1 MADIANLARHL
12 LMAEVL
18 QICESVH
25 KQVEEHKLT
34 VYQRGPVHTMV
45 QGQSVSHG
53 ESNDASGAYMVTIPL
68 DGQAVVTNTDVAA
81 TDEALDLV
89 APPKEAYIQEPITIV
104 TQGEKEEAVQVHS
117 GQFGQNEAVTL
128 ITHAGQV
135 EPGETVTLISHGGEG
150 AEGQTMTVIT
160 HSGQA
165 GASESLAV
173 VSACLAM
180 EQPQVV
186 EAEAEAFVINVD
198 AEKVSHSEAVNL
210 ADVTAPV
217 LQNNAIMLPKVE
229 TTEVQ
234 LVEDTPQPVLTA
246 PLKRKRGRP
255 AKVKKDVVVED
266 IPMEEGEP
274 PAEESQGDKQEMTV
288 DDPNRR
294 RLRQRSIGEGGY
306 ARLHMGLENEE
317 EDAKGSTPPSAAT
330 PKVHL

>member
-1 MADIANLARHL
+1 
-12 LMAEVL
+12 MAEVI

-45 QGQSVSHG
+45 QLQPLPHE
-53 ESNDASGAYMVTIPL
+53 ESNDVPGSYMVTIQG
-68 DGQAVVTNTDVAA
+68 DGQAVVTHADVAE
-81 TDEALDLV
+81 TDKSLDLV
-89 APPKEAYIQEPITIV
+89 ATPREDYIQQPITIV
-104 TQGEKEEAVQVHS
+104 TQGLKEDAVHS
-117 GQFGQNEAVTL
+117 GQFGQDEAVTL
-128 ITHAGQV
+128 ITHAGQA

-180 EQPQVV
+180 EQPQGI
-186 EAEAEAFVINVD
+186 EAEAEAFVVNVD
-198 AEKVSHSEAVNL
+198 AEKVSHSEGVSL
-210 ADVTAPV
+210 ADATAPA
-217 LQNNAIMLPKVE
+217 LHNNAITLPREETVE
-229 TTEVQ
+229 AQVAE
-234 LVEDTPQPVLTA
+234 EAPQPISTA

-255 AKVKKDVVVED
+255 PKAKKDALVED

-274 PAEESQGDKQEMTV
+274 PAEENQGDKQEITV

-317 EDAKGSTPPSAAT
+317 EDTKGSTSPRAAI
-330 PKVHL
+330 PKVHS